1 MPSFNRRGFLQLASA
16 AGVAPLL
23 PALPAPAV
31 AATAKGSISKALWAS
46 LYAHSGSASKFV
58 NVAQNMGL
66 PNAAIQGVSARSIGV
81 KVAMSAAAPTLQ
93 RSAVASQTAPPNK
106 QLGDVLEAPRKLMQ
120 QVNKSVQSKA
130 GNPQGL
136 THQDTDLSE
145 TRDGVDNDSSE
156 PS

>member
-23 PALPAPAV
+23 PALSAPAV
-31 AATAKGSISKALWAS
+31 AATAKGSISKALWTS

-93 RSAVASQTAPPNK
+93 RSAVASQTAPPNIRFS
-106 QLGDVLEAPRKLMQ
+106 DALETPRKLMQ
-120 QVNKSVQSKA
+120 QVNKSVQSKT
-130 GNPQGL
+130 GNPEGL
-136 THQDTDLSE
+136 THQDTDLLE
-145 TRDGVDNDSSE
+145 THDGLDNDSSE
-156 PS
+156 P